1 MDSATPPSRR
11 RVGAEME
18 ADHPDWENLYFDGG
32 GASGVVVA
40 SVMNPELKEFES
52 KNGSG
57 NRPIHYP

>member
-1 MDSATPPSRR
+1 
-11 RVGAEME
+11 ME